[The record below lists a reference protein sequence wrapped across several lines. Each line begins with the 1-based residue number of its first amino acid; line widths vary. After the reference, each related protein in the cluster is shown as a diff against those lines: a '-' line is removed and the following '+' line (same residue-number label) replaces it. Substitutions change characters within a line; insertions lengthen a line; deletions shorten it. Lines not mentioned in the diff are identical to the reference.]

1 MKKHTVKINDIELE
15 IDFDLEPA
23 QNGGRVDESW
33 EAHVDSINTVS
44 HKGNDITALMNDELY
59 KDIEKAIME
68 AYKG

>member
-1 MKKHTVKINDIELE
+1 MSIATIKINNIALE
-15 IDFDLEPA
+15 IDFDFEPA
-23 QNGGRVDESW
+23 QSGGRADESW

-44 HKGNDITALMNDELY
+44 HKGSDITALMNDELY